1 MKRVVAVLLLFACG
15 VVSCNRAEPG
25 STVVLVVRH
34 AEKASDAEDSPLSEA
49 GVQRAQALAR
59 AAGDAGASAIYATQF
74 KRSHDTAQP
83 LAERLGVAV
92 TEMPV
97 NLQNPGD
104 YGRRL
109 AGDII
114 AKHRGQTVVVVGH
127 ANTVA
132 SIVEGLSGRP
142 AAPGDAQYGDMFIV
156 TVPPSGAAT
165 VIKAQYGFGG
175 GG

>member
-1 MKRVVAVLLLFACG
+1 MKRVFAVLLLLACG
-15 VVSCNRAEPG
+15 VASCNRAQPG

-59 AAGDAGASAIYATQF
+59 AAGDAGAGAIYTTQF
-74 KRSHDTAQP
+74 KRSRDTAQP

-109 AGDII
+109 AADVL

-132 SIVEGLSGRP
+132 AIVEGLSGRQ
-142 AAPGDAQYGDMFIV
+142 AASGDAQYGDMYIV
-156 TVPPSGAAT
+156 NVPPTGPAT
-165 VIKAQYGFGG
+165 MIKAQYGFGG
-175 GG
+175 G